1 MKKIIYRSLLV
12 LISSLSLLGTI
23 GLFDHQLN
31 LRVLMMFTTLSN
43 LIVLIY
49 YVIDLYYL
57 IFKKKDYCLPFK
69 YMSMMGITLTFLTV
83 VLVLHMGFD
92 FSSMASLSLLG
103 LHFIVPIM
111 TILDWLIFDTKGNIK
126 KRDPLIWTILPLSY
140 VALIMLNQI
149 VKGISFMDSY
159 TPYSFLDISNPQV
172 FLYLLLMAIAYLG
185 VGYLYYFIDHHL
197 SHKKTG

>member
-57 IFKKKDYCLPFK
+57 IFKKKDYFLPFN

-111 TILDWLIFDTKGNIK
+111 TILDWLIFDT
-126 KRDPLIWTILPLSY
+126 
-140 VALIMLNQI
+140 
-149 VKGISFMDSY
+149 
-159 TPYSFLDISNPQV
+159 
-172 FLYLLLMAIAYLG
+172 
-185 VGYLYYFIDHHL
+185 
-197 SHKKTG
+197 